1 MALTQL
7 APPYP
12 IFTDKNG
19 DPLDNGYL
27 YFGEVNKNPETNPI
41 QVYYDSAF
49 TQPAAQPLRT
59 SNGYV
64 MRNGSPAAVYAGV
77 NFSVTIRDKNN
88 ALVIYSPVGY
98 GIDPAAAVT
107 GSVTVQDQTG
117 DGTTTIFGMG
127 ASPNTKNATN
137 VYIDGV
143 YQEKDTYSISGSNI
157 TFSEAP
163 PLNAGI
169 EIVSQESPLI
179 GGLAAGQVSYN
190 QGGVG
195 AVNTTVKAKL
205 QEFVSVK
212 DFGAVG
218 DYATDDTAAINAAL
232 SYAAPIGT
240 SVFFP
245 SGVYRYTGTL
255 VLPVG
260 VRLIGSG
267 APKIA
272 SFPQTGGDKNKLRPG
287 YKDKISG
294 SSIIFDGTG
303 TLSTYTTNRSDKFA
317 SVVPMVLYD
326 FYDPMD
332 IHGIAFIQDMDVLT
346 AGGSLTTSAND
357 NRATAYTAGVVN
369 TSTLSLETDLTVFG
383 YFDDAG
389 YILHNQDGDT
399 IDPDYQT
406 KTNCLITG
414 GVAIIG
420 HDTAAGAASEGL
432 TGSRWTAC
440 GIYGADHHTRA
451 DGIYTV
457 PCLYIDGKLGG
468 GGSNTGIRGHSFGDC
483 NFRTYANDSISLD
496 NCNDAQFVN
505 SVWEFSVLPG
515 VPNADAGGGFV
526 GTANTKDV
534 TIVGGAGTS
543 DPKLNTFLTQI
554 SGNYNVIGAGSFGG
568 ALFGQGGSAGVRVTG
583 SSSTGDSYIQLTDDI
598 SSTATGWKMQR
609 DAGTDNLDITYEN
622 AQIFSFSENGGIA
635 NGFGLASLGTQT
647 IASGEITISNG
658 SFYRVDTEAS
668 AATDDLTTIT
678 TTSAIAGHLLII
690 AAASSARTVVCK
702 DGTGNL
708 RLAGDFSLDNGQDRL
723 MLMYDGTFWVEISR
737 SDNTA

>member
-1 MALTQL
+1 MSLQIASPFQQ
-7 APPYP
+7 
-12 IFTDKNG
+12 FFDRDG
-19 DPLDNGYL
+19 SPLDNGFVYI
-27 YFGEVNKNPETNPI
+27 GTVNQNPETNPLT
-41 QVYYDSAF
+41 VYFDDAL
-49 TQPAAQPLRT
+49 TIPAAQPLRT
-59 SNGYV
+59 SNGYIV
-64 MRNGSPAAVYAGV
+64 RNGSPARLYTSQED
-77 NFSVTIRDKNN
+77 FSFTVRDKNST
-88 ALVIYSPVGY
+88 LVF
-98 GIDPAAAVT
+98 
-107 GSVTVQDQTG
+107 TVADATSLSNLQTQLA
-117 DGTTTIFGMG
+117 DG
-127 ASPNTKNATN
+127 
-137 VYIDGV
+137 
-143 YQEKDTYSISGSNI
+143 SGS
-157 TFSEAP
+157 S
-163 PLNAGI
+163 LVG
-169 EIVSQESPLI
+169 
-179 GGLAAGQVSYN
+179 YN
-190 QGGVG
+190 QGGAN
-195 AVNTTVKAKL
+195 AVDRTVESRL
-205 QEFVSVK
+205 RDFVSVK

-218 DYATDDTAAINAAL
+218 DYATDDTTAIDNALA
-232 SYAAPIGT
+232 YAAPIGAT
-240 SVFFP
+240 VFFP

-255 VLPVG
+255 ILPSEARIV
-260 VRLIGSG
+260 GSG

-272 SFPQTGGDKNKLRPG
+272 SFPQTGGDKSKLRPG
-287 YKDKISG
+287 YKDTISG

-303 TLSTYTTNRSDKFA
+303 SVTTYNTNRSDKF
-317 SVVPMVLYD
+317 SSISPMVLYD
-326 FYDPMD
+326 HYGALD
-332 IHGIAFIQDMDVLT
+332 IHGIAFIQDMDVLNVS
-346 AGGSLTTSAND
+346 GSLTTSAND
-357 NRATAYTAGVVN
+357 NRATTYTAGVVN
-369 TSTLSLETDLTVFG
+369 TATLSLETDLTVFG

-399 IDPDYQT
+399 LDPDYQT

-568 ALFGQGGSAGVRVTG
+568 ALFGQGGSTGVRVTG
-583 SSSTGDSYIQLTDDI
+583 SSATGDSYVQLTDDI
-598 SSTATGWKMQR
+598 SSTATGWKIQR
-609 DAGTDNLDITYEN
+609 DGGTDNLDITYQN
-622 AQIFSFSENGGIA
+622 AQIFSFSESGGIA
-635 NGFGLASLGTQT
+635 NGFGLASRGTQT
-647 IASGEITISNG
+647 IASGAINVGNG
-658 SFYRVDTEAS
+658 SFYRIDTEGA
-668 AATDDLTTIT
+668 AATDDLETIT
-678 TTSAIAGHLLII
+678 TTAIDGHILVI
-690 AAASSARTVVCK
+690 AASNSARTVVCK

-723 MLMYDGTFWVEISR
+723 MLMYDGTNWIEISR
-737 SDNTA
+737 SDNSA

>member
-1 MALTQL
+1 MAKKPDITTIASGYYSRQALNNNFENLQAGFDNTLSLDGSTPNAMGADLDVNGNNILNAGQIDTDTLLIGGVAVSPSGNISFETTYLT
-7 APPYP
+7 A
-12 IFTDKNG
+12 
-19 DPLDNGYL
+19 
-27 YFGEVNKNPETNPI
+27 
-41 QVYYDSAF
+41 S
-49 TQPAAQPLRT
+49 
-59 SNGYV
+59 YV
-64 MRNGSPAAVYAGV
+64 
-77 NFSVTIRDKNN
+77 
-88 ALVIYSPVGY
+88 
-98 GIDPAAAVT
+98 
-107 GSVTVQDQTG
+107 G
-117 DGTTTIFGMG
+117 DGSTVAYSLTANPQTE
-127 ASPNTKNATN
+127 NNVN
-137 VYIDGV
+137 VYVDGV
-143 YQEKDTYSISGSNI
+143 YQNKNTFALSGTTV

-163 PLNAGI
+163 PLNAAI
-169 EIVSQESPLI
+169 EIVYPTNTDTLNGS
-179 GGLAAGQVSYN
+179 AASAITYN
-190 QGGVG
+190 QGGTG
-195 AVNTTVKAKL
+195 AQDRTVEAKL

-218 DYATDDTAAINAAL
+218 DYSTDDTAAINAAVAVASSANL
-232 SYAAPIGT
+232 PLYFSH
-240 SVFFP
+240 
-245 SGVYRYTGTL
+245 GVYRYTGTL
-255 VLPVG
+255 TLPAGIKIIG
-260 VRLIGSG
+260 VG
-267 APKIA
+267 APRIA
-272 SFPQTGGDKNKLRPG
+272 SFPQTGGDKSKLRPS
-287 YKDKISG
+287 YKSTITG

-303 TLSTYTTNRSDKFA
+303 TTSTYTTNRSDKF
-317 SVVPMVLYD
+317 SSITPMVLYD
-326 FYDPMD
+326 HYDGMS

-369 TSTLSLETDLTVFG
+369 TATLSLETDLTVFG

-399 IDPDYQT
+399 LDPDYQT

-457 PCLYIDGKLGG
+457 PCLYIDGKVAG
-468 GGSNTGIRGHSFGDC
+468 GGSNTGLRGHSFGDC

-505 SVWEFSVLPG
+505 SVWEFSVVAG

-568 ALFGQGGSAGVRVTG
+568 ALFGQGGAGVRVTG
-583 SSSTGDSYIQLTDDI
+583 SSSTGDSYIQLTNDI
-598 SSTATGWKMQR
+598 SSTTTGWKMQR
-609 DAGTDNLDITYEN
+609 DAGTDNLDITYGN
-622 AQIFSFSENGGIA
+622 TQIFSFSENGGIA
-635 NGFGLASLGTQT
+635 NGFGIASLGTQT
-647 IASGEITISNG
+647 IASGAITISNG
-658 SFYRVDTEAS
+658 SFYTVDTEAL

-678 TTSAIAGHLLII
+678 TTSAVAGHLLII
-690 AAASSARTVVCK
+690 AAASSSRTVVCK
-702 DGTGNL
+702 DGGGNL
-708 RLAGDFSLDNGQDRL
+708 RLSGDFSLDNGQDRL
-723 MLMYDGTFWVEISR
+723 MLMYDGTNWCEISR